1 MYLPPI
7 TGNGVLDIIG
17 GSSDKSGVCKAFPLP
32 LPFWL
37 RQSKLPP
44 NEGNEMLVLPKSS
57 SSEEVGGLRFFC
69 GAEGTMFPDVA
80 MVMLRAHWCG
90 AEGGAAAVGADV
102 VVGCWGGRM
111 NTGESC

>member
-1 MYLPPI
+1 
-7 TGNGVLDIIG
+7 
-17 GSSDKSGVCKAFPLP
+17 
-32 LPFWL
+32 
-37 RQSKLPP
+37 
-44 NEGNEMLVLPKSS
+44 
-57 SSEEVGGLRFFC
+57 
-69 GAEGTMFPDVA
+69 MFPDVA